1 VHEPLINSDKKQR
14 IIQSIRWLVAM
25 SWFNRILGFFSIII
39 LARILS
45 PEDFGIMAIVVLA
58 LQLTETLTNI
68 GSEQYFI
75 QKENATNADLNC
87 AWTSNLIIKLLTSLI
102 FAIAAPYIATIYDHQ
117 HLIPAFLSIAF
128 LPVISALSNGKIVQ
142 YKKELNYK
150 KFAAIAALSKLLG
163 SIISIVLAFILQ
175 SYWALIFGAI
185 LNSVFYSGLSYIFI
199 QQRTSF
205 ELTNWQEQF
214 QFSKWIILKS
224 LIGHI
229 RAKFD
234 SWFAINI
241 QGISGLG
248 GYNLSKDLVLLPSR
262 ELLSPI
268 SEIFFTSIAQTK
280 NESGEQQLQIRKSI
294 AIIYIIGFPI
304 AFGWGLIAEPF
315 VQVILSDEWLPFIS
329 TISAL
334 GFLVVTFSMG
344 NFISQIM
351 TATGHVKQLFY
362 YDVFTLIFALIMLT
376 YFAGSIDSLNEMAF
390 IRVLI
395 GVGIVLIGTVCL
407 SLLGIISIFHFLQSA
422 IFPLLSSIVMSKFVL
437 SLSLSFQDP
446 KINLVLTIVA
456 AALTYTMFLLIG
468 CKLKALGRAESTF
481 INGLIN
487 DFIKLVKNK
496 I

>member
-1 VHEPLINSDKKQR
+1 VPKPLTSSDKKKK
-14 IIQSIRWLVAM
+14 IIQSIRWLVAV
-25 SWFNRILGFFSIII
+25 SWFNRILGFVSIII
-39 LARILS
+39 LARILT
-45 PEDFGIMAIVVLA
+45 PEDFGIMAIVLLS
-58 LQLTETLTNI
+58 LQFSETLTNI

-75 QKENATNADLNC
+75 QKNNATASDLNC
-87 AWTSNLIIKLLTSLI
+87 AWTSNLIMKLLTSLI
-102 FAIAAPYIATIYDHQ
+102 FAITTPYIATLYNQQ
-117 HLIPAFLSIAF
+117 HLIPAFLTIAC
-128 LPVISALSNGKIVQ
+128 LPIISALSNGKIYQ

-150 KFAAIAALSKLLG
+150 KFTSITALSKLLS
-163 SIISIVLAFILQ
+163 SIISIALAYILQ

-185 LNSVFYSGLSYIFI
+185 FHSLLYNIFSYLFI
-199 QQRTSF
+199 KERTTF
-205 ELTNWQEQF
+205 GLTNWQEQF

-224 LIGHI
+224 FIGHI

-268 SEIFFTSIAQTK
+268 TEIFFTSIAQTENK
-280 NESGEQQLQIRKSI
+280 SSDQQQQIRKS
-294 AIIYIIGFPI
+294 ASIIYIIGFPI

-315 VQVILSDEWLPFIS
+315 VQVILTDKWLPFVS

-362 YDVFTLIFALIMLT
+362 YDVFTLIFALLILT
-376 YFAGSIDSLNEMAF
+376 YFLGSIESLHDMAL
-390 IRVLI
+390 IRVFI
-395 GVGIVLIGTVCL
+395 GVGIVLIGTICL
-407 SLLGIISIFHFLQSA
+407 AFLHIIPIYYFLQSA
-422 IFPLLSSIVMSKFVL
+422 IFPLLSSILMSQFIL

-446 KINLVLTIVA
+446 KINLGLTIVA
-456 AALTYTMFLLIG
+456 AAFIYATFLFIG
-468 CKLKALGRAESTF
+468 CKLKAFGRIESTF

-487 DFIKLVKNK
+487 DFIKSFRSK

>member
-1 VHEPLINSDKKQR
+1 MQKPSTSSDKKQK
-14 IIQSIRWLVAM
+14 IIQSIRWLVAV

-87 AWTSNLIIKLLTSLI
+87 AWTSNLIIKALTSLI
-102 FAIAAPYIATIYDHQ
+102 FAITTPYIATLFNHQ
-117 HLIPAFLSIAF
+117 HLIPAFLSIAC
-128 LPVISALSNGKIVQ
+128 LPIISALSNGKIYQ

-150 KFAAIAALSKLLG
+150 KFASIAALSKLLG
-163 SIISIVLAFILQ
+163 SMVSIVLALILQ

-185 LNSVFYSGLSYIFI
+185 INAVIYSGLSYLFI
-199 QQRTSF
+199 KQRTSF
-205 ELTNWQEQF
+205 ELTSWQQQF
-214 QFSKWIILKS
+214 QFSKWIVLKS
-224 LIGHI
+224 LVGHI

-234 SWFAINI
+234 SWFALNI
-241 QGISGLG
+241 QGLSGLG

-268 SEIFFTSIAQTK
+268 AEIFFTSIAQTK
-280 NESGEQQLQIRKSI
+280 NESSEQQLQIRKSI

-315 VQVILSDEWLPFIS
+315 VQVILSDKWLPFIS

-376 YFAGSIDSLNEMAF
+376 CFAASIDNLNDMAF

-395 GVGIVLIGTVCL
+395 GVGIVLIGSVCL
-407 SLLGIISIFHFLQSA
+407 SLLNIISIFHFLQSA
-422 IFPLLSSIVMSKFVL
+422 LFPLLSSIVMSEFIL

-456 AALTYTMFLLIG
+456 AVFTYTICLLIG
-468 CKLKALGRAESTF
+468 CKLKALGQVESTF

>member
-1 VHEPLINSDKKQR
+1 MQKPLTSSDKKQK
-14 IIQSIRWLVAM
+14 IIQSISWLVAM
-25 SWFNRILGFFSIII
+25 SWFNRVLGFFSIII

-45 PEDFGIMAIVVLA
+45 PEDFGVMAIVLLA

-75 QKENATNADLNC
+75 QKKNATSADLNC
-87 AWTSNLIIKLLTSLI
+87 AWTSNLIIKTLTSLI
-102 FAIAAPYIATIYDHQ
+102 FAIVTPYIATLFNHQ
-117 HLIPAFLSIAF
+117 HLMPAFFSIAC
-128 LPVISALSNGKIVQ
+128 LPIISALSNGKIYQ

-150 KFAAIAALSKLLG
+150 KFASIAALSKLLG
-163 SIISIVLAFILQ
+163 SIFSIVLALILQ

-185 LNSVFYSGLSYIFI
+185 INAVIYSGLSYLFI
-199 QQRTSF
+199 KQRTSF
-205 ELTNWQEQF
+205 GLTNWQQQF
-214 QFSKWIILKS
+214 QFSKWIVLKS
-224 LIGHI
+224 FVGHI

-234 SWFAINI
+234 SWFALNI

-268 SEIFFTSIAQTK
+268 AEIFFTSIAQTK
-280 NESGEQQLQIRKSI
+280 NKSSEQQLQIRKSI

-315 VQVILSDEWLPFIS
+315 VQAILTDKWLPFVS

-376 YFAGSIDSLNEMAF
+376 LSVSSIENLNDMAF

-407 SLLGIISIFHFLQSA
+407 SILHIISIFPFLQSA
-422 IFPLLSSIVMSKFVL
+422 IFPLLSSIVMSEFIL

-456 AALTYTMFLLIG
+456 AVFAYTVCLLIG
-468 CKLKALGRAESTF
+468 CKLKAFGQIESTF